1 MPGLNPARE
10 VSALTSAPGAGKF
23 SRVDC
28 PRFLALS
35 HPVKNTHTLS
45 GGSPENLPAGTPAI
59 EPMRFH
65 IPEDWSPVS
74 ALCAIADESSAFGK
88 RCEGVCPAQ
97 QEARF
102 RELSIRLI
110 LETGRINELMR
121 RQADAIATAQ
131 AALARVALGLAPE
144 RHARDDGERLTPGQY
159 YALEARLA
167 AASEAR
173 HDAAAAIA
181 QRRAGLE
188 ALDLLAFTLRQD
200 CFPVL

>member
-10 VSALTSAPGAGKF
+10 VSALTSAPGAGNF
-23 SRVDC
+23 SRVDYA
-28 PRFLALS
+28 RILALS
-35 HPVKNTHTLS
+35 HPVKTTTHPVTGQVTNHPPESS
-45 GGSPENLPAGTPAI
+45 GI
-59 EPMRFH
+59 EPMRFF

-74 ALCAIADESSAFGK
+74 ALCAVADESSAFGK

-110 LETGRINELMR
+110 LETGRLNELMR
-121 RQADAIATAQ
+121 RQAEAIATAQ
-131 AALARVALGLAPE
+131 EALARVALGLAPE
-144 RHARDDGERLTPGQY
+144 RHARDDSERLTPGQY

-173 HDAAAAIA
+173 HDSAAAIA

-188 ALDLLAFTLRQD
+188 ALDLLAFTLRRD

>member
-1 MPGLNPARE
+1 MK
-10 VSALTSAPGAGKF
+10 TTT
-23 SRVDC
+23 
-28 PRFLALS
+28 
-35 HPVKNTHTLS
+35 HPVTGQVT
-45 GGSPENLPAGTPAI
+45 NLPPESSGI
-59 EPMRFH
+59 NLMRFH

-74 ALCAIADESSAFGK
+74 ALCAVADESSAYGK
-88 RCEGVCPAQ
+88 LCVGVCPAQ

-102 RELSIRLI
+102 RELSLRLI
-110 LETGRINELMR
+110 LETGRLNELMR
-121 RQADAIATAQ
+121 RQAEAIATAQ

-144 RHARDDGERLTPGQY
+144 RHARDGGERLTPGQY
-159 YALEARLA
+159 YALEARLS

-188 ALDLLAFTLRQD
+188 ALDLLAYTLTQD